1 MHSTRRMNRP
11 FVLLLL
17 AFTDTHLNT
26 VIGNTPR
33 TCKFQ
38 QRGKTDGVFLL
49 GSQRAN
55 ASFKP
60 SVKLPMMPGGKLAL
74 SVNKLVQRE
83 DQMQCS
89 PTRLLQHT
97 GSTCGIFELVFWLVG
112 CFWGWGEF
120 MRSCMQPSSWWNY
133 RVAVYGFFLSY
144 ADSVSTPWELIPV
157 KVNKLV
163 VRGREICRAQQP
175 PSPPWYAPTRQ

>member
-74 SVNKLVQRE
+74 SVNRLVQRE

-97 GSTCGIFELVFWLVG
+97 GSICLHQRRTLVFNFSPITQYAVKRSAVIG
-112 CFWGWGEF
+112 CGYLSEKCCRLKLLPFV
-120 MRSCMQPSSWWNY
+120 SS
-133 RVAVYGFFLSY
+133 
-144 ADSVSTPWELIPV
+144 P
-157 KVNKLV
+157 
-163 VRGREICRAQQP
+163 
-175 PSPPWYAPTRQ
+175 